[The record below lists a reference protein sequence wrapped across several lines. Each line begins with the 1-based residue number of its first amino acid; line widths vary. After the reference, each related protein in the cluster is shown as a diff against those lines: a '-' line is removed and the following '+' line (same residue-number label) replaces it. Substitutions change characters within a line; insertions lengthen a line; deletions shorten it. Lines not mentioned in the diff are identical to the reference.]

1 MSRRLLVV
9 RLDSMGDVLVS
20 GPAIRAV
27 AAAADHLTLLTGP
40 LGEAAGRLLPGVDE
54 VLVWSCP
61 WIANPAP
68 QVSPAEVGE
77 LVERLVRLR
86 LDEAVILTSFHQ
98 SPLPTAL
105 LLRLAGVPRIV
116 ASSEDYPG
124 SLLDLRL
131 PVAGDGPEPER
142 MLATVRSAGFELP
155 PGDDGKLAVRLPPG
169 AARLPP
175 EADRLPP
182 EAAWL
187 PPGATRLPPGAARHS
202 AMPVSMPESPY
213 LVMHPGVTAAARAYP
228 AERWAETVRLLSEA
242 GWPVLV
248 TGSKSERE
256 LTAGIV
262 AAARAGLPARE
273 GQPPVLDLAGAL
285 DLAEL
290 ARLLAGAHAVLVAN
304 TGPAHLAAAVG
315 TPVVSLFSPVVPAAR
330 WAPYGVPVVLLG
342 DQHAACRDTRRTTCP
357 VPGHPCLTG
366 VEPIT
371 VLRAVEDL
379 IRQQTAPP
387 LAVTG

>member
-68 QVSPAEVGE
+68 RVSPADVGE
-77 LVERLVRLR
+77 LVERLGRLR

-105 LLRLAGVPRIV
+105 LLRLAGVPRVV

-131 PVAGDGPEPER
+131 PVAGAGPEPER
-142 MLATVRSAGFELP
+142 MLATVRAAGFELP
-155 PGDDGKLAVRLPPG
+155 PGDDGKLAVRLPP
-169 AARLPP
+169 AAIPLP
-175 EADRLPP
+175 
-182 EAAWL
+182 
-187 PPGATRLPPGAARHS
+187 
-202 AMPVSMPESPY
+202 AMPPSPY
-213 LVMHPGVTAAARAYP
+213 LVVHPGTTAAARSYP
-228 AERWAETVRLLSEA
+228 AERWAETVRLLSGA
-242 GWPVLV
+242 GWPVVV
-248 TGSKSERE
+248 TGSTSERE

-262 AAARAGLPARE
+262 AAADTGLPARD
-273 GQPPVLDLAGAL
+273 GQPAVLDLAGAL

-290 ARLLAGAHAVLVAN
+290 ARLLAGAQAVLVAN

-315 TPVVSLFSPVVPAAR
+315 TPVVSLFSPVVPAER
-330 WAPYGVPVVLLG
+330 WAPYGVSVVLLG
-342 DQHAACRDTRRTTCP
+342 DQDAACRNTRRTVCP
-357 VPGHPCLTG
+357 VPGHPCLAG
-366 VEPIT
+366 VEPVA
-371 VLRAVEDL
+371 VLSAVQRL
-379 IRQQTAPP
+379 VRQQTSPS

>member
-1 MSRRLLVV
+1 VSRRLLVA

-27 AAAADHLTLLTGP
+27 AAAADQLTLLAGP

-68 QVSPAEVGE
+68 PVLPADLGG
-77 LVERLVRLR
+77 LVERLARLR

-116 ASSEDYPG
+116 ASCEDYAG

-142 MLATVRSAGFELP
+142 MLAIVRAAGFELP
-155 PGDDGKLAVRLPPG
+155 PGDDGKLAVRRPPAPVG
-169 AARLPP
+169 QPP
-175 EADRLPP
+175 APQSR
-182 EAAWL
+182 
-187 PPGATRLPPGAARHS
+187 
-202 AMPVSMPESPY
+202 Y
-213 LVMHPGVTAAARAYP
+213 LVVHPGVTAAARAYP
-228 AERWAETVRLLSEA
+228 AERWAESIRLLNDA

-248 TGSKSERE
+248 TGSKDERE

-262 AAARAGLPARE
+262 AAARAGLPRRGDRPAL
-273 GQPPVLDLAGAL
+273 LDLAGAL

-290 ARLLAGAHAVLVAN
+290 ARLLAGACVALAAN
-304 TGPAHLAAAVG
+304 TGPAHLAASVG
-315 TPVVSLFSPVVPAAR
+315 TPVVSLFSPVVPATR
-330 WAPYGVPVVLLG
+330 WAPYGVPVALLG
-342 DQHAACRDTRRTTCP
+342 DQHAACRDTRRTACP

-366 VEPIT
+366 VEPAQ
-371 VLRAVEDL
+371 VARAVECL
-379 IRQQTAPP
+379 AGQQISA
-387 LAVTG
+387 LAVSG